1 MLVVILVVALVILL
15 KSCLDCPGLVP
26 SLCCGESGSS
36 ELSSYHLEIVYK
48 VIPPPHHTNTAAC
61 QSQQILR
68 RTEGAVRAAE
78 LGVRQMLT
86 PASN

>member
-1 MLVVILVVALVILL
+1 MLVVILVVALLILL

-48 VIPPPHHTNTAAC
+48 VTLPPPPTPHCSLSEPTNIKADRG
-61 QSQQILR
+61 SR
-68 RTEGAVRAAE
+68 ESSRAGSEVDADTR
-78 LGVRQMLT
+78 L
-86 PASN
+86 

>member
-1 MLVVILVVALVILL
+1 MVVILVVALLILL

-48 VIPPPHHTNTAAC
+48 VTLILLPTHLTAAC

-68 RTEGAVRAAE
+68 RTEVAVRAVE
-78 LGVRQMLT
+78 LGVR
-86 PASN
+86 

>member
-1 MLVVILVVALVILL
+1 MLVVILVVALLILL

-48 VIPPPHHTNTAAC
+48 VTLLLPTHLTAAC

-68 RTEGAVRAAE
+68 RTAVAVRAAE
-78 LGVRQMLT
+78 PGVR
-86 PASN
+86 